1 MEGWGDEGASEEAMR
16 TSPQVKQGL
25 DLGSG
30 SRQGM
35 PTELKNVE
43 NVTDKAG
50 CSRFNIL
57 LPRQSLFV
65 NIARQQK

>member
-1 MEGWGDEGASEEAMR
+1 MR

-25 DLGSG
+25 DLVSG
-30 SRQGM
+30 SRLGKL
-35 PTELKNVE
+35 TGLKNVE

-65 NIARQQK
+65 NIVRQQK